1 MQNAR
6 NLKIYRWLAPVYDVL
21 LRPFFRRA
29 RRRAFALLAARAGER
44 VLLPGVGTG
53 QDLEW
58 LAEAI
63 QVTAVDLSPAMLAR
77 ARAKARGDAPRFSI
91 ADAQNLPFADD
102 AFDAIVCNL
111 ILSVV
116 PAGASA
122 FREAWRVLRPGGR
135 AIIFDK
141 FLAERDTLTLT
152 RRVLGKIIS
161 ALGTDPNRR
170 LSDILADTPGVSMER
185 DEPSLLRGQ
194 YRILVLRKVE

>member
-152 RRVLGKIIS
+152 RRVQGKIIS